1 MDRLYI
7 QEKDYEGVWRLIVEV
22 SEKESDNHREVI
34 QTIYNA
40 MMQDM
45 AIGKEHALAM
55 RKDALQWHSGERHE
69 VLGGFGS

>member
-1 MDRLYI
+1 M
-7 QEKDYEGVWRLIVEV
+7 EV

-34 QTIYNA
+34 QAIYNA

-55 RKDALQWHSGERHE
+55 RKDALQWHSGERRE
-69 VLGGFGS
+69 ALGGFGS